1 MLPNTYTLAQLNHL
15 SAKEIDEIPIDQM
28 QTLFDAIAA
37 RRKEIKDHDEKLTAS
52 MTRRYGDMAATA
64 RRNLGKD
71 TGRVSLN
78 DGDFVVRADLPK
90 KIAWDAA
97 ILRKA
102 VDTLLQQDEDPDE
115 YVTIKV
121 EVSEK
126 KYDAWPSKIRKL
138 FEPARTVGTGRAT
151 FEIERAKGEGE

>member
-15 SAKEIDEIPIDQM
+15 SAKEVDEIPIDQM

-37 RRKEIKDHDEKLTAS
+37 RRKEIKDQDEKLTAS
-52 MTRRYGDMAATA
+52 MTRRYGDMAANV
-64 RRNLGKD
+64 RRSLGKD

-78 DGDFVVRADLPK
+78 DGEFVVRADLVK
-90 KIAWDAA
+90 KVTWDAKV
-97 ILRKA
+97 LRAA
-102 VDTLLQQDEDPDE
+102 VDTLLNQGEDPEE

-126 KYDAWPSKIRKL
+126 KYEAWPSKIQTL
-138 FEPARTVGTGRAT
+138 FKAGRTVGTGRPT